1 MVSTLIDEL
10 IGVTPRSDFALA
22 EIVENGLPTD
32 SLALLKENG
41 LTFTE
46 MSEIVIAPRT
56 LKHRKA
62 RGEHL
67 SDEETDRLV
76 RVARIVTLANQVFGS
91 PSKALKWLRTPSE
104 RMGGRNPLSM
114 LRTDAGGRL
123 VESRLWQVDEG
134 IFA

>member
-67 SDEETDRLV
+67 SDAETDRLV